1 MPVSTEPSPALFF
14 DTIFAFQRSAALQ
27 SAIDLELFTAIG
39 DGART
44 VPALAN
50 ACGAPERGI
59 RILCDF
65 LTTVGFITKTG
76 LAYDLTPDTA
86 LFLTRRSPA
95 YLGGTA
101 EFLNSRQVTLNFQS
115 LTDTIRRGAPAASL
129 MVTENPA
136 WVQFARAMVPM
147 MMPAAQAIAELLAIK
162 TAGPVRVLDLAA
174 GHGIFGIVLAQHN
187 PAVEVVAVDW
197 APVLEVA
204 TENAVRMGV
213 GSRHHL
219 VPGDAFNVEFGT
231 GFDVALVTNF
241 LHHFDAAT
249 NVAFLAKTARAL
261 KPGGRVVLLE
271 FVPNEDRVTPPMA
284 ARFSLVM
291 LAGTATGD
299 AYTLPELQTMLAQAG
314 FSAVTAHP
322 TGGPETVVIAT
333 K

>member
-1 MPVSTEPSPALFF
+1 MPVPSAPSPALFF

-27 SAIDLELFTAIG
+27 SAIDLDLFTAIG

-44 VPALAN
+44 VPALAK

-65 LTTVGFITKTG
+65 LTTVGFTTKSG
-76 LAYDLTPDTA
+76 LTYDLTPDTA
-86 LFLTRRSPA
+86 LFLTKRSPA

-115 LTDTIRRGAPAASL
+115 LTDTIRRGTPAASL

-187 PAVEVVAVDW
+187 PEVEVVAVDW

-219 VPGDAFNVEFGT
+219 VPGDAFNVDFGT

-271 FVPNEDRVTPPMA
+271 FVPNDDRVTPPLA

-299 AYTLPELQTMLAQAG
+299 AYTLPELQAMLTQGG
-314 FSAVTAHP
+314 FSTVTAHP